1 MQWIGYEASPFCA
14 AKTMVIAEMLKN
26 GSTAESIVQ
35 VWFSSIWRNKTLTA
49 FLRALKSVIEN
60 FYHEPQD
67 RVDGDIISSKVLTL
81 LKYWSVHTAVSPS
94 LAYRLWLE
102 TQKNSV
108 FTCNL
113 LRKKDRIAAGR
124 YIVTGDLL
132 GGSTGSIVMFS
143 NPSGFLML
151 SPNFL
156 ATVNFEL
163 LR

>member
-1 MQWIGYEASPFCA
+1 M
-14 AKTMVIAEMLKN
+14 
-26 GSTAESIVQ
+26 
-35 VWFSSIWRNKTLTA
+35 
-49 FLRALKSVIEN
+49 
-60 FYHEPQD
+60 
-67 RVDGDIISSKVLTL
+67 LTL

-102 TQKNSV
+102 TQINSV

-124 YIVTGDLL
+124 YMVTGDLL

-143 NPSGFLML
+143 NPSGSLML
-151 SPNFL
+151 LPNFL